1 MAVLPSSNASTV
13 SPISYDLTTTEM
25 SWQSIFWALV
35 PIALNSMIQPCGIP
49 TPSMHPG
56 VGFPF
61 RASPVFC
68 ICDAL
73 LLFSQIVKQ
82 SLRTKSAQAALDTVA
97 RRRFPSSTSRSV
109 DLPSSLAVLQETYIL
124 RATGFALGA
133 LPQAVKLYTCSGLW
147 WTKIWVSMFLL
158 SFAIL
163 EVFINLLKYRRVT
176 EDREHTSPL
185 DLDEV
190 TLEVDILG
198 FEYCV
203 LPISWLQLG
212 AFMESGIPEP
222 KKNKEML
229 AERDTMLPLAII
241 VMSLVVAACMVDF
254 LKTHFRVEA
263 NTRPALIVGCANALI
278 MLVAGYCIAW
288 AMFMAE
294 KEINLLER
302 GWLSMLVI
310 LGLIMVGTSIAWV
323 VKPSRPNG
331 RLSSVSLGAA
341 YLWAIAHIY
350 ITFSYYS
357 TAYDPKGTVKPSWT
371 NYLG

>member
-1 MAVLPSSNASTV
+1 
-13 SPISYDLTTTEM
+13 
-25 SWQSIFWALV
+25 
-35 PIALNSMIQPCGIP
+35 
-49 TPSMHPG
+49 
-56 VGFPF
+56 
-61 RASPVFC
+61 
-68 ICDAL
+68 
-73 LLFSQIVKQ
+73 
-82 SLRTKSAQAALDTVA
+82 
-97 RRRFPSSTSRSV
+97 
-109 DLPSSLAVLQETYIL
+109 
-124 RATGFALGA
+124 
-133 LPQAVKLYTCSGLW
+133 
-147 WTKIWVSMFLL
+147 MFLL

-190 TLEVDILG
+190 TLEVDILD

-212 AFMESGIPEP
+212 AFMESGMPEP

-310 LGLIMVGTSIAWV
+310 LGLIMVGTSIA
-323 VKPSRPNG
+323 
-331 RLSSVSLGAA
+331 
-341 YLWAIAHIY
+341 
-350 ITFSYYS
+350 
-357 TAYDPKGTVKPSWT
+357 
-371 NYLG
+371 